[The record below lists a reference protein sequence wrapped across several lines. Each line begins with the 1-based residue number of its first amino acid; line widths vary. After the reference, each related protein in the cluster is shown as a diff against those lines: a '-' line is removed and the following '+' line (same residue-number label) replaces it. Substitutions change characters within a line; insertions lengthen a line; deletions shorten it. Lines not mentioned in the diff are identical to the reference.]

1 MDNEMTAKHSI
12 KAAARLAGIS
22 PYLIRAWERRYKA
35 VIPER
40 TSTNRRL
47 YSDQDIEKLILLHR
61 ATLKG
66 ESISQVAGLSIKEL
80 KTFLGENS
88 IAEAAYFNG
97 LSDNTLTE
105 TEIIERCIELTVNL
119 DRDGLYKILL
129 GAEAQF
135 SKPVLLDDIILPFL
149 QKIGEKWQEGSLKVV
164 HEHLAS
170 AVLRS
175 FLGELLISY
184 KAPENAPSII
194 STTLSGQYH
203 EFGATIAALV
213 AISEGWRGI
222 YLGPN
227 LPAEEIAFAASQ
239 NRAKA
244 IALSLVYPSDDPWL
258 GKEIIKLRRLAGD
271 DIIIL
276 AGGRI
281 VEHYQATLSEINA
294 VAVKNMTEFRK
305 ALRDARN
312 AVSFNSQT
320 PAI

>member
-1 MDNEMTAKHSI
+1 MEFGMKAKHSI

-22 PYLIRAWERRYKA
+22 PFLIRAWERRYKA

-47 YSDQDIEKLILLHR
+47 YSDQDIEKLVLLHR

-66 ESISQVAGLSIKEL
+66 ESIGQVAGLSIKEL

-88 IAEAAYFNG
+88 ILEDVHLNG
-97 LSDNTLTE
+97 TSENTLTE
-105 TEIIERCIELTVNL
+105 TEIIDKCIELTANL
-119 DRDGLYKILL
+119 DRDGLYNILL
-129 GAEAQF
+129 GAEARF

-149 QKIGEKWQEGSLKVV
+149 QKIGEKWQDGSLKVV

-170 AVLRS
+170 AVIRS

-184 KAPENAPSII
+184 KAAENGPSII
-194 STTLSGQYH
+194 STTFPGQYH
-203 EFGATIAALV
+203 EFGAIIAAL
-213 AISEGWRGI
+213 AATSEGWRGT

-227 LPAEEIAFAASQ
+227 LPADEIAFGASQ
-239 NRAKA
+239 NRVKA
-244 IALSLVYPSDDPWL
+244 IALSLVYPSDDPHL
-258 GKEIIKLRRLAGD
+258 TREIKKLRRLVGD

-276 AGGRI
+276 AGGRTA
-281 VEHYQATLSEINA
+281 EYYRASLEEINA
-294 VAVKNMTEFRK
+294 VIVKNMKEFRE

-312 AVSFNSQT
+312 SISSSQQT
-320 PAI
+320 PT

>member
-1 MDNEMTAKHSI
+1 MDVEMTAKHSI

-22 PYLIRAWERRYKA
+22 PYLIRAWERRYNA

-47 YSDQDIEKLILLHR
+47 YSDQDIEKLILLHK

-66 ESISQVAGLSIKEL
+66 ESIGQVAGLSVEEL
-80 KTFLGENS
+80 KTFLDENS
-88 IAEAAYFNG
+88 IGETAYFKG
-97 LSDNTLTE
+97 VSDNTLTE
-105 TEIIERCIELTVNL
+105 TEIIDRCVELTSNL

-129 GAEAQF
+129 DTEARF
-135 SKPVLLDDIILPFL
+135 SKPVLLDEIVLPFL

-184 KAPENAPSII
+184 KAPKNAPSII

-203 EFGATIAALV
+203 EFGATIAAL
-213 AISEGWRGI
+213 AATSEGWRGI

-276 AGGRI
+276 AGGRT
-281 VEHYQATLSEINA
+281 VENYRAAMKEIHA
-294 VAVKNMTEFRK
+294 VIVKNMSEFRE
-305 ALRDARN
+305 ALRDARDRLN
-312 AVSFNSQT
+312 FKPQT
-320 PAI
+320 SAL